1 MDKIY
6 SGGGELFICDKRR
19 EMTSDC
25 DDDDDR
31 EVDNGEGE
39 ELLTVSRSRQSEQ
52 SSSCLMVTLA
62 VLPFKII
69 GSNVSILS
77 SIVLND

>member
-39 ELLTVSRSRQSEQ
+39 ELLTVSRSR
-52 SSSCLMVTLA
+52 
-62 VLPFKII
+62 
-69 GSNVSILS
+69 
-77 SIVLND
+77 

>member
-1 MDKIY
+1 MECKRCSMDKIY

-25 DDDDDR
+25 DDDDR

-39 ELLTVSRSRQSEQ
+39 ELLTVSRSR
-52 SSSCLMVTLA
+52 
-62 VLPFKII
+62 
-69 GSNVSILS
+69 
-77 SIVLND
+77 